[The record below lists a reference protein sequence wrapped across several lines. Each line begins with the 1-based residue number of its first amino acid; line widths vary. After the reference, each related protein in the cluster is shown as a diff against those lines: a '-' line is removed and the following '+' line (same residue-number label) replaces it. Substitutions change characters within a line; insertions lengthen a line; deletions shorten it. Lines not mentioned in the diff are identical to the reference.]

1 MKAAKLPLTTIL
13 MAFSLA
19 LAGVASNAGE
29 SAKPAGRRANE
40 SIVPGKSN
48 NR

>member
-1 MKAAKLPLTTIL
+1 MKAAKLLQTTIL

-19 LAGVASNAGE
+19 LAGVASEAGA
-29 SAKPAGRRANE
+29 SAKAAGRRAKE